1 MLETWTAQLAHIEKV
16 ANFWC
21 NFSIICGVIGFVL
34 AVACAVWLILLIKNT
49 EVGNEEVRESS
60 PARKAEGIR

>member
-21 NFSIICGVIGFVL
+21 NFAIICGVIGFVL
-34 AVACAVWLILLIKNT
+34 AVACAVYLICINRTVNTINQKNGG
-49 EVGNEEVRESS
+49 GNEHLDT
-60 PARKAEGIR
+60 

>member
-1 MLETWTAQLAHIEKV
+1 MLDTWMAQLQHIEKV

-34 AVACAVWLILLIKNT
+34 AVACAVYLICKNRT
-49 EVGNEEVRESS
+49 VNTINQKIGGVYEHTD
-60 PARKAEGIR
+60 